1 MTSFRPFGPEHLGA
15 VGGIVLA
22 GIATVALGRRLDE
35 RGRAKM
41 SLGFAAALIAYA
53 GVAYAR
59 KLFGGNFQ
67 WENSLPLHLC
77 DWVLA
82 LCVIGLLRA
91 GAWARE
97 LAYFWG
103 LAGSIHGLVTP
114 DLRVNFPQWGFFQFF
129 WGHGGVVLAV
139 VYLLGVCRFRP
150 RPGGVWR
157 AFLALNVYAAI
168 VGTLDAIFGWN
179 YGYLC
184 RVAGHPSLLDHLGP
198 MPWRLVA
205 MEGIALASF
214 ALLAWPWRIREPQ
227 TT

>member
-1 MTSFRPFGPEHLGA
+1 MTPFRAFGPEHLGA
-15 VGGIVLA
+15 LGTIVAVGV
-22 GIATVALGRRLDE
+22 ATVALGRRLEE
-35 RGRAKM
+35 RGRARM
-41 SLGFAAALIAYA
+41 RFGFAAALIAYA
-53 GVAYAR
+53 LVAYAR
-59 KLFGGNFQ
+59 KFSGGNFR
-67 WENSLPLHLC
+67 WEDSLPLHLC

-82 LCVIGLLRA
+82 LCVIGVIRE

-103 LAGSIHGLVTP
+103 LAGSVHGLLTP
-114 DLRVNFPQWGFFQFF
+114 DLRVNFPQWGYFQFF

-157 AFLALNVYAAI
+157 AFLALNVYAAV

-198 MPWRLVA
+198 MPWRLAA

-214 ALLAWPWRIREPQ
+214 ALLAWPWRFRKPR